1 MLLLELLGVMAVY
14 CKSGSYLPLMLLI
27 LLIPVASYG
36 SPKKKW
42 AATASVFGM
51 LLLVFAA
58 KNMSMVTGIAA
69 TTDATSVVSTGDGT
83 AYATGYT
90 LSYFLHD
97 PLQLIYMIVN
107 TILDKGGFYVES
119 LIGYKLGWVEIETS
133 TMIVVLFLFLLFLS
147 NCQTR

>member
-27 LLIPVASYG
+27 LLIPAASYG

-58 KNMSMVTGIAA
+58 KNMSMVTGHRRHY
-69 TTDATSVVSTGDGT
+69 GCHQCGKHRRWDG
-83 AYATGYT
+83 
-90 LSYFLHD
+90 LCHR
-97 PLQLIYMIVN
+97 IY
-107 TILDKGGFYVES
+107 S
-119 LIGYKLGWVEIETS
+119 
-133 TMIVVLFLFLLFLS
+133 
-147 NCQTR
+147 